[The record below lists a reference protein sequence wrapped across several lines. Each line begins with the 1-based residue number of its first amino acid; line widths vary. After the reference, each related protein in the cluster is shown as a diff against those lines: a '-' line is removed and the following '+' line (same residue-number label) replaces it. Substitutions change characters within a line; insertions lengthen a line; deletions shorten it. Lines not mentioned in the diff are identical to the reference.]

1 MSAVHVTDMLPL
13 MSVVMGVVAESVQ
26 LAPDVGAAK
35 VTVAPLSGV
44 PFEVTFAT
52 RGEPKAVPPSVL
64 WGEPLAAVIAMVGGG
79 GTIAVFVK
87 AKVAGVVAPVAVA
100 VTEYAPAVELAV
112 KICEVAMP
120 LELVVSVSVT
130 AGVAVANRPLAP
142 VAGAVK
148 VTETPLATG
157 VPLEVTVAANGFAN
171 AVLTVALCPAPP
183 VAVMAMVGA
192 AVFVKAKLAGVVA
205 PDAKAV
211 TL

>member
-64 WGEPLAAVIAMVGGG
+64 WGDPLAAVIAMVGGG

-112 KICEVAMP
+112 KICEVATP

-130 AGVAVANRPLAP
+130 AGVAVANSPLAP

-148 VTETPLATG
+148 VTETPLAG

-171 AVLTVALCPAPP
+171 AVLTVALCPAPL

-205 PDAKAV
+205 PDAEAV